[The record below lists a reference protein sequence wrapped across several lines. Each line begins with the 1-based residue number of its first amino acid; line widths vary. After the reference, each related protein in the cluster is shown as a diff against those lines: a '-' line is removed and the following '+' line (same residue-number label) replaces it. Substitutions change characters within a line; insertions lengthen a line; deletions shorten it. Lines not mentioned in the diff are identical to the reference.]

1 MLARTCKL
9 LVFVASAVLLSA
21 SAFAQQQRDNKPATS
36 ESMFVDFSGLKGR
49 IFEVKNR
56 DPRELV
62 SVLQPLGS
70 GFKGATIQA
79 STEFRTL
86 TVRDFPE
93 NLAAIEEALK
103 RIDVPLPPKT
113 PRPASPNI
121 EVTAYVLIA
130 ANDATLGNSVPA
142 QLKDV
147 VTQLQTTLNFKN
159 YQLLVP
165 IVQRT
170 RLEGGNIN
178 SNGTAAL
185 PDKTLSADYRFSI
198 AQIGTENRV
207 DETGG
212 IFFNQLN
219 FSLRGASPED
229 QRLIGQAELNTRL
242 QVRDGEKVVV
252 GTASLKD
259 KALILVLTAKVL
271 K

>member
-1 MLARTCKL
+1 MLARNFKL
-9 LVFVASAVLLSA
+9 LAFIACALLST
-21 SAFAQQQRDNKPATS
+21 SAFAQQADNKTQQPR
-36 ESMFVDFSGLKGR
+36 ESQFVDFSGFKGKVFD
-49 IFEVKNR
+49 IKHR

-62 SVLQPLGS
+62 SVLMPLGS

-79 STEFRTL
+79 SSEFKTL

-93 NLAAIEEALK
+93 NIAAIEEALK
-103 RIDVPLPPKT
+103 RMDVPLPAKPA
-113 PRPASPNI
+113 RPASPNI

-130 ANDATLGNSVPA
+130 SNDAALGNTVPA
-142 QLKDV
+142 LLKDV
-147 VTQLQTTLNFKN
+147 VTQLQTTLSYKN

-170 RLEGGNIN
+170 RLEAGNIN

-185 PDKTLSADYRFSI
+185 PDKTLTADYKFAI
-198 AQIGTENRV
+198 GQIMPDNRA
-207 DETGG
+207 DESGG
-212 IFFNQLN
+212 IYLGQLH
-219 FSLRGASPED
+219 FSLRGASVED
-229 QRLIGQAELNTRL
+229 QRLIGSAELTTKLN
-242 QVRDGEKVVV
+242 VRDGEKVVV